1 MPVLLLA
8 QGDIQAKDLLRKAI
22 QARYGLRPPALE
34 SLYINFKGRARAK
47 LGPVNMWV
55 PVEAIG
61 RFCFPDKMRWDFA
74 VKAVGV
80 QLNSGTEAFDGTAYH
95 NSRKSKSAAISDDQP
110 QVESMQHRLWAIAAV
125 MLTPLGEHF
134 VKLKAVA
141 DNELEARNTRI
152 NGAVNL
158 HLRAD
163 QTLNY
168 VETSCQN
175 PDSGRQEM
183 FTLRLSDELVSFGD
197 LILPSKISAFWNNES
212 YFEIEP
218 MDAAAN
224 PTISDDIFQLQTA

>member
-8 QGDIQAKDLLRKAI
+8 QGDPQAKDLLRKAI

-34 SLYINFKGRARAK
+34 SLHINFRGRARTK
-47 LGPVNMWV
+47 IGPVNMWV

-80 QLNSGTEAFDGTAYH
+80 QVNSGTEAFDGASYRNT
-95 NSRKSKSAAISDDQP
+95 RRSKNAAVSTDQ
-110 QVESMQHRLWAIAAV
+110 QQIESMQHRLWAIAAV
-125 MLTPLGEHF
+125 MLTPLGEMF
-134 VKLKAVA
+134 VKLKANTE
-141 DNELEARNTRI
+141 NEIEACNTRF

-163 QTLNY
+163 QKLDY
-168 VETSCQN
+168 VVTDCQN
-175 PDSGRQEM
+175 PDTGKRETFRLQ
-183 FTLRLSDELVSFGD
+183 LSDELMSFGD
-197 LILPSKISAFWNNES
+197 LILPSKINAFWNDEP

-224 PTISDDIFQLQTA
+224 PNIDSTVFELTTE

>member
-8 QGDIQAKDLLRKAI
+8 QGDVQAKDLLRKAI

-34 SLYINFKGRARAK
+34 SLHISFKGRARAK

-80 QLNSGTEAFDGTAYH
+80 QLNSGTEAFDGTTYH
-95 NSRKSKSAAISDDQP
+95 NSRKSKSAVSNDDQQ

-125 MLTPLGEHF
+125 MLTPLGEMF
-134 VKLKAVA
+134 VKLKANA
-141 DNELEARNTRI
+141 TNELEACNTKF

-168 VETSCQN
+168 VETNCLN
-175 PDSGRQEM
+175 PDSGRQET

-197 LILPSKISAFWNNES
+197 LILPTKISAFWNNES

-218 MDAAAN
+218 TDAAAN
-224 PTISDDIFQLQTA
+224 PTITDDVFQLVG

>member
-8 QGDIQAKDLLRKAI
+8 QGDPQAKDLLRKAI

-34 SLYINFKGRARAK
+34 SLHINFKGRARAK
-47 LGPVNMWV
+47 LGPVKTWV
-55 PVEAIG
+55 PVEAVG

-80 QLNSGTEAFDGTAYH
+80 QLNSGTEAYDGTSYH
-95 NSRKSKSAAISDDQP
+95 VSSRSKSAVSSDNQ
-110 QVESMQHRLWAIAAV
+110 QQIESMQHRLWAIAAV
-125 MLTPLGEHF
+125 MLTPLGEIF
-134 VKLKAVA
+134 VKLKANA
-141 DNELEARNTRI
+141 TDQLEACNTKF

-168 VETSCQN
+168 VETNCLN
-175 PDSGRQEM
+175 PDTGKQST

-197 LILPSKISAFWNNES
+197 LILPSKISAFWDNDS

-224 PTISDDIFQLQTA
+224 PPIPDDIFGLVGE

>member
-8 QGDIQAKDLLRKAI
+8 QGDPQAKDLLRKAI
-22 QARYGLRPPALE
+22 QARYGLRPPTLE
-34 SLYINFKGRARAK
+34 SLHITFKGRARAK
-47 LGPVNMWV
+47 LGPVTMWV

-61 RFCFPDKMRWDFA
+61 RFCFPDKMRWDFV

-80 QLNSGTEAFDGTAYH
+80 QLNSGTEAFDGTAYR
-95 NSRKSKSAAISDDQP
+95 NTRKSKSAIVSDDQ
-110 QVESMQHRLWAIAAV
+110 QQIESMQHRLWAIAAV
-125 MLTPLGEHF
+125 MLTPLGEMF
-134 VKLKAVA
+134 VKLKANA
-141 DNELEARNTRI
+141 IDQLEACNTRFD
-152 NGAVNL
+152 GAVNL

-163 QTLNY
+163 QTLDY
-168 VETSCQN
+168 VETTCLN
-175 PDSGRQEM
+175 PDTDTREI

-224 PTISDDIFQLQTA
+224 PTIADDVFGLVGA

>member
-8 QGDIQAKDLLRKAI
+8 QGDPQAKDLLRKAI

-34 SLYINFKGRARAK
+34 SLHINFKGRARAK
-47 LGPVNMWV
+47 LGPVKTWV

-80 QLNSGTEAFDGTAYH
+80 QLNSGTESFDGTTYH
-95 NSRKSKSAAISDDQP
+95 NSRKLKSADSSEDQS
-110 QVESMQHRLWAIAAV
+110 QIESMQHRLWAIAAV
-125 MLTPLGEHF
+125 MLTPLGEMF
-134 VKLKAVA
+134 VKLQAKAA
-141 DNELEARNTRI
+141 DELEASNTKF

-158 HLRAD
+158 HLRPD

-168 VETSCQN
+168 VDTHCLN
-175 PDSGRQEM
+175 PDTGKQETFM
-183 FTLRLSDELVSFGD
+183 LRLSDELSSFGD
-197 LILPSKISAFWNNES
+197 LILPSKISAFWNDEP
-212 YFEIEP
+212 YFEVEP

-224 PTISDDIFQLQTA
+224 PSIADDVFGLVAD

>member
-8 QGDIQAKDLLRKAI
+8 QGDPQAKDLLRKAI

-34 SLYINFKGRARAK
+34 SLHITFKGRVRAK

-55 PVEAIG
+55 PVEATG
-61 RFCFPDKMRWDFA
+61 RFNFPDKMRWDFV

-80 QLNSGTEAFDGTAYH
+80 QLNSGTEAFDGTTYH
-95 NSRKSKSAAISDDQP
+95 NSRKSKTEDDQ
-110 QVESMQHRLWAIAAV
+110 QWVESMQHRLWAIAAV
-125 MLTPLGEHF
+125 MLTPLGEMF
-134 VKLKAVA
+134 VKLKANA
-141 DNELEARNTRI
+141 IDQLEACNTRFDS
-152 NGAVNL
+152 AVNL

-163 QTLNY
+163 QTLDY
-168 VETSCQN
+168 VETTCLN
-175 PDSGRQEM
+175 PDTDTREI

-197 LILPSKISAFWNNES
+197 LILPSKISAFWSNQS

-224 PTISDDIFQLQTA
+224 PTIADDVFALVAD

>member
-8 QGDIQAKDLLRKAI
+8 QGDAQAKDLLRKAI
-22 QARYGLRPPALE
+22 HARYGLRPPALD
-34 SLYINFKGRARAK
+34 SLHINFKGRARAK

-80 QLNSGTEAFDGTAYH
+80 QLNSGTESFDGTTYH
-95 NSRKSKSAAISDDQP
+95 TTRKSKSVGSDEKQ
-110 QVESMQHRLWAIAAV
+110 QAESMQHRLWAIAAV
-125 MLTPLGEHF
+125 MLTPLGEMF
-134 VKLKAVA
+134 VKLKYNTA
-141 DNELEARNTRI
+141 NELEACNTRF

-224 PTISDDIFQLQTA
+224 VTIEDDVFALVGD

>member
-8 QGDIQAKDLLRKAI
+8 QGDAQAKDLLRKAI
-22 QARYGLRPPALE
+22 HARYGLRPPALD
-34 SLYINFKGRARAK
+34 SLHINFKGRARAK

-80 QLNSGTEAFDGTAYH
+80 QLNSGTESFDGTTYH
-95 NSRKSKSAAISDDQP
+95 TTRKSKSAGSDEKQ
-110 QVESMQHRLWAIAAV
+110 QAESMQHRLWAIAAV
-125 MLTPLGEHF
+125 MLTPLGEMF
-134 VKLKAVA
+134 VKLKYNTA
-141 DNELEARNTRI
+141 NELEACNTRF

-224 PTISDDIFQLQTA
+224 VTIEDDVFALVGD

>member
-8 QGDIQAKDLLRKAI
+8 QGEPQAKDLLRKAI

-34 SLYINFKGRARAK
+34 SLHINFKGRARAK
-47 LGPVNMWV
+47 IGPVNMWV

-80 QLNSGTEAFDGTAYH
+80 QVNSGTEAFDGKAYR
-95 NSRKSKSAAISDDQP
+95 NTRRSKSAAVSDDQ
-110 QVESMQHRLWAIAAV
+110 QQIESMQHRLWAIAAV
-125 MLTPLGEHF
+125 MLTPLGEMF
-134 VKLKAVA
+134 VKLKANA
-141 DNELEARNTRI
+141 GDQLEACNTRF

-158 HLRAD
+158 HLRPD
-163 QTLNY
+163 QTLDY
-168 VETSCQN
+168 VATDCQN
-175 PDSGRQEM
+175 PDSGKQET
-183 FTLRLSDELVSFGD
+183 FSLQLSPDLVSFGD
-197 LILPSKISAFWNNES
+197 LILPSRINAFWNNEP

-224 PTISDDIFQLQTA
+224 PTIADTVFELAAE

>member
-8 QGDIQAKDLLRKAI
+8 QGDTQAKDLLRKAI

-34 SLYINFKGRARAK
+34 SLHINFKGRARAK

-80 QLNSGTEAFDGTAYH
+80 QLNSGTEAFDGTTYH
-95 NSRKSKSAAISDDQP
+95 NSRKSKSAVSNDDQQ

-125 MLTPLGEHF
+125 MLTPLGEMF
-134 VKLKAVA
+134 VKLKANA
-141 DNELEARNTRI
+141 TNELEACNTKF

-168 VETSCQN
+168 VETNCLN
-175 PDSGRQEM
+175 PDSGRQET

-197 LILPSKISAFWNNES
+197 LILPTKISAFWNNES
-212 YFEIEP
+212 YIEIEP
-218 MDAAAN
+218 TDAAAN
-224 PTISDDIFQLQTA
+224 PTITDDVFQLVV